1 MCLVSER
8 MKWDLQEALP
18 TLASLRERLLISLD
32 VAKALQYL
40 HKEGM
45 MHRDVKSQNVL
56 VRKVNCNAFT
66 AVLNYYYYYFFLP
79 SRKRLLKM
87 NSFKFLHNCEDLFHF
102 CSLSAVHSYDLYH
115 IHFTPELTK

>member
-18 TLASLRERLLISLD
+18 TLASLQERLLISLD

-45 MHRDVKSQNVL
+45 IHRDVKTQNVL
-56 VRKVNCNAFT
+56 VR
-66 AVLNYYYYYFFLP
+66 
-79 SRKRLLKM
+79 
-87 NSFKFLHNCEDLFHF
+87 
-102 CSLSAVHSYDLYH
+102 
-115 IHFTPELTK
+115 II